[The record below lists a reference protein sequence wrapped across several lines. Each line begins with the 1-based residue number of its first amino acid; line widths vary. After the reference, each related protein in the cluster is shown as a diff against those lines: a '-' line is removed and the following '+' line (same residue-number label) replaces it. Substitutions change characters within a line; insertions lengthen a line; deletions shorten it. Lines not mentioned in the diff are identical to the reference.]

1 MDPEQKTTLYVIEC
15 IDLIDFSFYS
25 TYNSLSSFVV
35 IMNEN
40 SIFKSGSIVPL
51 LDRGILV
58 PISINQAPRS
68 RLWDRKF
75 ILETR
80 R

>member
-40 SIFKSGSIVPL
+40 SIFKSGSIV
-51 LDRGILV
+51 
-58 PISINQAPRS
+58 ARS
-68 RLWDRKF
+68 RYFSPDLYKSGATVAFMGSEIHSRNA
-75 ILETR
+75 
-80 R
+80 

>member
-1 MDPEQKTTLYVIEC
+1 MDPEQKTSLYVIEC

-58 PISINQAPRS
+58 PINQAPRS